1 MDHLSQIRNKIFYDA
16 ESFEPFLKIW
26 KEEGKRIVFT
36 NGCFDLLHRGHIEYL
51 ARAASKADKLVIG
64 LNSDASVSRLK
75 GEDRP
80 VTDELSRALILAS
93 FGFVDA
99 VFIFDEDTPL
109 NLIIMVKPDF
119 LIKGNDYSVKE
130 IAGSE
135 FVMSYGG
142 RVETVDLVP
151 GYSTSSL
158 IGKIKRNDQ
167 D

>member
-1 MDHLSQIRNKIFYDA
+1 MDHLNHIRNKIFFDA
-16 ESFEPFLKIW
+16 VRFESRLKKW
-26 KEEGKRIVFT
+26 KEDGKRIAFT

-51 ARAASKADKLVIG
+51 ALAAAKADKLVIG

-75 GEDRP
+75 GDERP
-80 VTDELSRALILAS
+80 VTDEMSRALTLAS

-99 VFIFDEDTPL
+99 VFIFNEDTPL

-119 LIKGNDYSVKE
+119 LIKGNDYSVEE
-130 IAGSE
+130 IAGSD
-135 FVMSYGG
+135 FVLSYGG
-142 RVETVDLVP
+142 MVETVDLVP

-158 IGKIKRNDQ
+158 ISKIKRNVQ